1 MAISTQKKKT
11 CCFRISW
18 LCHIIK
24 PEGWLIVSLYST
36 VYATEYTIDTT
47 QAQIRENSALFKS
60 GIIENRNFHG
70 PNNGVWNYSV
80 ATFNLQAGE
89 AQSVFSS
96 GNVVKIYGAH
106 ALSVSVNGSFTV
118 ATTLDVS
125 GKEVNFTADGK
136 RLFWLGGFVRV
147 NKSCCILGK
156 LGKKYTAINNE

>member
-1 MAISTQKKKT
+1 M
-11 CCFRISW
+11 
-18 LCHIIK
+18 
-24 PEGWLIVSLYST
+24 
-36 VYATEYTIDTT
+36 
-47 QAQIRENSALFKS
+47 
-60 GIIENRNFHG
+60 
-70 PNNGVWNYSV
+70 WNYSV
-80 ATFNLQAGE
+80 ATFSLQAGE

-147 NKSCCILGK
+147 NKSCCTLGK
-156 LGKKYTAINNE
+156 LGKKYTTINSEQIALLLGSYLQGR